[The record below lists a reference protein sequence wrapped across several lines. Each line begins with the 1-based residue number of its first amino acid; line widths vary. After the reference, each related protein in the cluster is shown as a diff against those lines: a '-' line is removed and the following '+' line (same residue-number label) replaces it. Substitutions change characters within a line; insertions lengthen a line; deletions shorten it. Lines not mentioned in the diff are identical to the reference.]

1 MSDKR
6 LALYVSASV
15 AALTLFPAT
24 TFAQSAAGET
34 ENSGIAEIVVTAQ
47 KRAQSVMDVGATLN
61 VLSAENLTKQRV
73 FKGEDL
79 AIAVP
84 SLTFARSA
92 YNTPIFSLRG
102 IGFNS
107 TALGVYPAVSFY
119 LDEAP
124 LAFPVLAANQ
134 TFDLQRLEVLKGP
147 QGTLFG
153 QNSTGGAINMIAN
166 KPTDQLDVGGSISY
180 GRFNMFEASG
190 HISGPISD
198 TLRGRFAFMTHTMD
212 PWQISYTRPD
222 DRNGREAY
230 YTGRAI
236 FDWEP
241 SDKLKA
247 TLTLA
252 ANKDNSQPLALALV
266 ATNYAYPTL
275 LGTDLGNPVL
285 TQPLIPGGNPRLADW
300 GGPVGPSDN
309 PFIQQSTP
317 TRLYAHRNQ
326 QQGSLR
332 LEFRPTDGL
341 LMTSLSSYARFRQHM
356 GASRSG
362 SAIQNEDQTR
372 MDGRIDSF
380 AQEVRLENTDNP
392 RLHWVVGVNY
402 ENSKI
407 NEDQLQSYANN
418 TSAINSG
425 IFQNGIKV
433 HNAIENIAAFAN
445 VEVEITPGLTAKA
458 GARYTDSKI
467 KNTACGTDAGDGN
480 IANIFNFLGD
490 LFNDNFNP
498 DGSRKNPDLF
508 TYIQPGDCFTHNYDL
523 IPGEVFH
530 DTLKQHNTSWRVGVD
545 YKVTDD
551 VLLYGNVSKGYKAG
565 SYPTASP
572 ASYVGLQPVTQESV
586 LAYEVGAKSELL
598 ERHLIVN
605 AAGFIY
611 EYRDKQVQG
620 SIADPVWGLLPQL
633 RNIPKSRVKGAEIDV
648 TAVPFRGLTLT
659 GSATYLK
666 SEITKVSPLEYDVVG
681 NQGTILGSELP
692 LTPEWSYALGGE
704 YTFDVGSVRPF
715 IGANWRWV
723 KGNDASLGGSNTIVP
738 PNAPELPQDRALPG
752 LVHPFVIGSYG
763 LLSGRVGVNGPEDKW
778 SVSVW
783 CDNCTNKYYWLNVT
797 VAQDNISRGVGRPAT
812 YGVTA
817 SFKY

>member
-1 MSDKR
+1 
-6 LALYVSASV
+6 
-15 AALTLFPAT
+15 
-24 TFAQSAAGET
+24 GET

-166 KPTDQLDVGGSISY
+166 KPTDQLEVGGSISY

-309 PFIQQSTP
+309 PFIQQATP

-326 QQGSLR
+326 QQGSL
-332 LEFRPTDGL
+332 
-341 LMTSLSSYARFRQHM
+341 
-356 GASRSG
+356 
-362 SAIQNEDQTR
+362 
-372 MDGRIDSF
+372 
-380 AQEVRLENTDNP
+380 
-392 RLHWVVGVNY
+392 
-402 ENSKI
+402 
-407 NEDQLQSYANN
+407 
-418 TSAINSG
+418 
-425 IFQNGIKV
+425 
-433 HNAIENIAAFAN
+433 
-445 VEVEITPGLTAKA
+445 
-458 GARYTDSKI
+458 
-467 KNTACGTDAGDGN
+467 
-480 IANIFNFLGD
+480 
-490 LFNDNFNP
+490 
-498 DGSRKNPDLF
+498 
-508 TYIQPGDCFTHNYDL
+508 
-523 IPGEVFH
+523 
-530 DTLKQHNTSWRVGVD
+530 
-545 YKVTDD
+545 
-551 VLLYGNVSKGYKAG
+551 
-565 SYPTASP
+565 
-572 ASYVGLQPVTQESV
+572 
-586 LAYEVGAKSELL
+586 
-598 ERHLIVN
+598 
-605 AAGFIY
+605 
-611 EYRDKQVQG
+611 
-620 SIADPVWGLLPQL
+620 
-633 RNIPKSRVKGAEIDV
+633 
-648 TAVPFRGLTLT
+648 
-659 GSATYLK
+659 
-666 SEITKVSPLEYDVVG
+666 
-681 NQGTILGSELP
+681 
-692 LTPEWSYALGGE
+692 
-704 YTFDVGSVRPF
+704 
-715 IGANWRWV
+715 
-723 KGNDASLGGSNTIVP
+723 
-738 PNAPELPQDRALPG
+738 
-752 LVHPFVIGSYG
+752 
-763 LLSGRVGVNGPEDKW
+763 
-778 SVSVW
+778 
-783 CDNCTNKYYWLNVT
+783 
-797 VAQDNISRGVGRPAT
+797 
-812 YGVTA
+812 
-817 SFKY
+817 